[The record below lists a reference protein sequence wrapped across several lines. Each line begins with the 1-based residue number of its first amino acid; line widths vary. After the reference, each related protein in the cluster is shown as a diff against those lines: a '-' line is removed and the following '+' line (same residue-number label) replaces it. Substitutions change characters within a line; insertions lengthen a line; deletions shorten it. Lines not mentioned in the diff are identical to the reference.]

1 MALGV
6 NIVSEFNASGVNKA
20 IRDFKKLKTGTDKLA
35 FSMQTMDKAVTNG
48 IKNFA
53 KYGGIVAG
61 VGGIIAKNLVDA
73 AYESQK
79 VMAQT
84 EAIIT
89 ATGGAAGKTAKQV
102 QLMSEQLSLQ
112 VGVDDEV
119 IQKSANLLLTFKQV
133 QNVAGE
139 GNKIFDRAMMS
150 VLDLGNVFGSTDAAA
165 KMLGKALSNP
175 VKGVGALSRAGV
187 NFSDEQKAQIKT
199 LVQSGKTLDAQKI
212 ILAEVEAQ
220 VGGTAKATAT
230 GFDIMKVA
238 IGNAQEELGYLLIP
252 AFEAL
257 ADFVT
262 NSLLPIISEF
272 SRIVGE
278 EGLAGGLAYL
288 GDKALDA
295 IGSMSGWANVIY
307 GIVAAVTALK
317 VATIAFTIAEGLA
330 TIAVTAFG
338 VAWNATGIGLIASA
352 IALAVVALVALII
365 KFKAFR
371 EFLIKVWNV
380 AVEVV
385 QKAVN
390 LILGY
395 WEGWINKFIGTIN
408 IMIKAWNKI
417 PFTKKI
423 SEIDKV
429 NLALDIT
436 GAKID
441 TINNKATGTGKII
454 NGWGSNMSPETIK
467 LMQDTAS
474 RAGNR
479 SGSSSNGGD
488 SGGETAMDR
497 LKKKL
502 KKYADLVKTTSGY
515 QSDLKKAI
523 ESTGAA
529 NDKLAEANKKLAT
542 AQQSLLEVTRGF
554 GAGSKQALSAQEE
567 YEQAQR
573 DGVRAGFELEKSQ
586 QAVVDAESELAK
598 ARMRNNPQQIR
609 EAEIALAEA
618 QMTVTEKQIALRD
631 ATDAT
636 AEAQRKLNGTIS
648 GFPEDSEEY
657 RTALQELTDAQKEAK
672 DAVNAVA
679 DAKQRELEITN
690 QLIAANKQLAKL
702 KVTKK
707 QAKQIAQSMKS
718 QGITIT
724 PEMWQTLGITP
735 FAKGGIVTSPVNAL
749 IGEAGA
755 EAVIPLDRMGEFGMG
770 KGGDTYITVEVTSAD
785 PNAVVDALRRYQRQN
800 GALPLRVAG

>member
-6 NIVSEFNASGVNKA
+6 NIVSEFNASGVTKA
-20 IRDFKKLKTGTDKLA
+20 IKDFKKLKTGTDKLA
-35 FSMQTMDKAVTNG
+35 FSMQTMDKAVSNG

-61 VGGIIAKNLVDA
+61 VGGVIAKNLVDA

-84 EAIIT
+84 EAIIK

-102 QLMSEQLSLQ
+102 ALMSEQLSMQ

-133 QNVAGE
+133 QNVAGQ
-139 GNKIFDRAMMS
+139 GNQIFDRAMLS
-150 VLDLGNVFGSTDAAA
+150 VLDLGNVFGSTDSAA
-165 KMLGKALSNP
+165 MQLGKALSNP
-175 VKGVGALSRAGV
+175 VKGVGALARAGI
-187 NFSDEQKAQIKT
+187 NFTQQQKDQIKT
-199 LVQSGKTLDAQKI
+199 LVESGNTLEAQKI
-212 ILAEVEAQ
+212 ILSEVEAQ

-238 IGNAQEELGYLLIP
+238 IGNAQERLGELLIP
-252 AFEAL
+252 AFEQL
-257 ADFVT
+257 AAYVT
-262 NSLLPIISEF
+262 NTIVPLVEEF
-272 SRIVGE
+272 ARVVGE
-278 EGLAGGLAYL
+278 QGLGGGLKYL
-288 GDKALDA
+288 GTQALDA
-295 IGSMSGWANVIY
+295 IGKMSGWSNVIY
-307 GIVAAVTALK
+307 GIVAAVIALK
-317 VATIAFTIAEGLA
+317 VATLAFAVAEGIA
-330 TIAVTAFG
+330 TIAVAAFG

-365 KFKAFR
+365 KFKTFR
-371 EFLIKVWNV
+371 EFLINVWNK
-380 AVEVV
+380 AIDVV
-385 QKAVN
+385 QTAVN
-390 LILGY
+390 IILGY
-395 WEGWINKFIGTIN
+395 WEFWINTFISTIN
-408 IMIKAWNKI
+408 LIIKAWNKI
-417 PFTKKI
+417 PFTKKVE
-423 SEIDKV
+423 EIDKV
-429 NLALDIT
+429 NLALDVT

-441 TINNKATGTGKII
+441 SINNKAKGTGNII
-454 NGWGSNMSPETIK
+454 NGWGKNLSPEMIK
-467 LMQDTAS
+467 MMQMS
-474 RAGNR
+474 RAGNM
-479 SGSSSNGGD
+479 GGSSNGG
-488 SGGETAMDR
+488 GGGTGGVDTAMDK
-497 LKKKL
+497 LKEKL
-502 KKYADLVKTTSGY
+502 KKYAGLVKTTAGY
-515 QSDLKKAI
+515 QADLKKAI
-523 ESTGAA
+523 ESTGQA

-542 AQQSLLEVTRGF
+542 AQQTLLNITKGF
-554 GAGSKQALSAQEE
+554 GAGSKQALSAQED

-573 DGVRAGFELEKSQ
+573 DQTRAGFELEKAQ
-586 QAVVDAESELAK
+586 TAVTDAEKELAK
-598 ARMRNNPQQIR
+598 ARMRGNPQDIR
-609 EAEIALAEA
+609 DAEIALAEA

-657 RTALQELTDAQKEAK
+657 KTALDELKDAQKEAK
-672 DAVNAVA
+672 DAVDGVA

-690 QLIAANKQLAKL
+690 KLIAANQQLAKL

-735 FAKGGIVTSPVNAL
+735 FAKGGIVTSPTNAL

-755 EAVIPLDRMGEFGMG
+755 EAVIPLDRMEGLM

-800 GALPLRVAG
+800 GALPLRVTG